1 MTAQAKMETNS
12 EKNVSQIF
20 ILIVDNLFYS
30 QQ

>member
-1 MTAQAKMETNS
+1 MTAQAKMETYI

-30 QQ
+30 